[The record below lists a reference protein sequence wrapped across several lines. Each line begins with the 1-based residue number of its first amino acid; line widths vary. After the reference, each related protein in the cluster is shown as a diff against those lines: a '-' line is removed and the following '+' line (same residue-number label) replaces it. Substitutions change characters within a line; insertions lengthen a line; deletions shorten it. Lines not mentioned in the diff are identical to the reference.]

1 MSGLSDILE
10 RVLREV
16 QSPKKTPTPVVA
28 KTTTEVN
35 AHAVI
40 LNSTIM
46 SRDLFYRSGSSDK
59 EYHVQIVQETPGPFH
74 ASMLYHVEF
83 QYGRRGSNLITGT
96 KTDYPV
102 ALDQAKVIFWN
113 VVTEKTRKGYR

>member
-16 QSPKKTPTPVVA
+16 QSSKKTPKPVVA
-28 KTTTEVN
+28 KTTEAN

-40 LNSTIM
+40 SNSTIM
-46 SRDLFYRSGSSDK
+46 SRDLFYRRDSSDK
-59 EYHVQIVQETPGPFH
+59 EYHVQIVRETPVSFP
-74 ASMLYHVEF
+74 AWYHVEF

-102 ALDQAKVIFWN
+102 TLDQAEVIFWN